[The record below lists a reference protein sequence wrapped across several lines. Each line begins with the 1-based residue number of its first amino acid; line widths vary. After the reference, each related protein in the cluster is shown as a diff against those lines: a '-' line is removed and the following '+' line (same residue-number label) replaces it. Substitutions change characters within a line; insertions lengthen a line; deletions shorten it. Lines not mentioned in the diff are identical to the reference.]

1 MTSQIVFARDGQAL
15 TTSEIVASGVGI
27 QHKNLLAV
35 VRKYASD
42 FNEFGRVAFE
52 TRSFETAGG
61 TQNRE
66 VALLNEQQATLLVT
80 YCRNSEV
87 VRKFKIA
94 LVKAFYEMRE
104 QLHPRYEVTEG
115 ERNLDHYMI
124 RKAVAKR
131 AQNEGAHYQ
140 RVYHALYDR
149 FRVAS
154 YRDIPHHQVREALTF
169 IEVFPLKKQAALPA
183 PVPAIPE
190 GYALLPDHIVTKILH
205 FDYYWG
211 HLYREP
217 LEQIIRSLKAVRS
230 PLAGV
235 FSEMVH
241 DLNLALL
248 EGELAKIGRT
258 LDELESHRY
267 MIGAK

>member
-27 QHKNLLAV
+27 QHKNLLAI

-42 FNEFGRVAFE
+42 FDEFGRVAFE
-52 TRSFETAGG
+52 TRPFETAGG

-140 RVYHALYDR
+140 KIYHALYDR

-169 IEVFPLKKQAALPA
+169 IEVFPLKKQEALP
-183 PVPAIPE
+183 VQIPE
-190 GYALLPDHIVTKILH
+190 GYALLPNHIITKILH
-205 FDYYWG
+205 HCYYWG

-235 FSEMVH
+235 FSDMVH

-248 EGELAKIGRT
+248 ESELAKIGRT
-258 LDELESHRY
+258 LDELEPYRY

>member
-52 TRSFETAGG
+52 TRSFETEGG

-104 QLHPRYEVTEG
+104 QLQPRYEVTEG
-115 ERNLDHYMI
+115 ERKLDYYMI
-124 RKAVAKR
+124 RKAVEKR
-131 AQNEGAHYQ
+131 AKEEKTHYQ
-140 RVYHALYDR
+140 RIYHALYDR

-169 IEVFPLKKQAALPA
+169 IEVFPLKKQEALP
-183 PVPAIPE
+183 VQIPE
-190 GYALLPDHIVTKILH
+190 GYALLPVHIVTKILH
-205 FDYYWG
+205 HCYYWR
-211 HLYREP
+211 HLYKTP
-217 LEQIIRSLKAVRS
+217 LDSVVRMLTAVRS
-230 PLAGV
+230 PLAGIV
-235 FSEMVH
+235 WDMVN
-241 DLNLALL
+241 DLNLGLL
-248 EGELAKIGRT
+248 EDELAKIGRT
-258 LDELESHRY
+258 LDELECCRH